1 MNFLLVS
8 EITDFFS
15 FVWSVISGLVDTIKN
30 VIKFIYEL
38 ITIIPTFLDFL
49 PNEIKIIFIP
59 IITLVFIVFIYN
71 FIK

>member
-49 PNEIKIIFIP
+49 PTEIKVIFIP
-59 IITLVFIVFIYN
+59 IITLIFIVFIYN